1 MSKYEIHTVE
11 PGMIVKPPHPGGIL
25 QIMYECYPAHQEL
38 GEFSSDEEAKTAARE
53 LQAKHDAEAMRRVKM
68 MRFVMLREPADLA
81 PHRPVYL
88 ERIYRVGE
96 NGFQRVVES

>member
-25 QIMYECYPAHQEL
+25 QIMYECYPAHQLL
-38 GEFSSDEEAKTAARE
+38 GEFATDDEAKEAAQL
-53 LQAKHDAEAMRRVKM
+53 LQAKHDAVAMRRVKM
-68 MRFVMLREPADLA
+68 MGFVMLREPADLA

-96 NGFQRVVES
+96 AGFEKLSKT